1 MPAASRELI
10 AALDADTFEIRQR
23 GWVKRLLP
31 QTMFGRSLLLIVI
44 PLVLV
49 QMIAAWIFY
58 DRHWETVSYRLS
70 ADIAGDIAIVIDTII
85 PADSDA
91 ETVRLLRH
99 ASGMTELGFTFE
111 SGAVLPPEM
120 PGSGT
125 ILEKQLTRAMTRR
138 VQRPFRMDDTSC
150 ERCVL
155 VAVQLGDGVLTVN
168 IPRGRLY
175 TATTYIFILWMVGS
189 SIVLLAIATVFLRN
203 QVKSLRRLAAA
214 AEGFGKGRLVSFTK
228 PEGALE
234 VRQAAMAF
242 IRMRERIDRQ
252 IRQRTEMLAGVSH
265 DLRTPLTRMK
275 LELELLGKD
284 AATAELKTDVTEMLA
299 GVSHDLRTP
308 LTRMK
313 LELALL
319 GEDPAAAEL
328 KSDVAEMERLVNLY
342 LDFARGEGTETTVE
356 TDIAELIEDVAA
368 ATRREGTPQETPVS
382 LERISELVLPV
393 RPNALRRCLA
403 NLVANARH
411 YGHHVWLSNVPL
423 ADGVDILI
431 DDDGPGIPA
440 AERERVFQPFIRLD
454 TSRNPSTGGVGL
466 GLTIARDVARSH
478 GGDVRL
484 ETSPYG
490 GLRARVHLPR

>member
-1 MPAASRELI
+1 MSSSPSDSLPALPAEPHALTSPAA
-10 AALDADTFEIRQR
+10 ADGFEIRQR
-23 GWVKRLLP
+23 GWMKRLLP
-31 QTMFGRSLLLIVI
+31 QTTFGRSLLLIVI

-70 ADIAGDIAIVIDTII
+70 ADVAGDIAMVIDAVDPTPSD
-85 PADSDA
+85 PALSA
-91 ETVRLLRH
+91 QLRH
-99 ASGMTELGFTFE
+99 ASGMTELDFTFR
-111 SGAVLPPEM
+111 SGALLPEAGPA
-120 PGSGT
+120 SGT
-125 ILEKQLTRAMTRR
+125 TLEKQLSRALTRR
-138 VQRPFRMDDTSC
+138 VQRPFRIDDVSC

-155 VAVQLGDGVLTVN
+155 VDVQLDTGVLTAN
-168 IPRGRLY
+168 IPRGRLF

-189 SIVLLAIATVFLRN
+189 SLVLLAIATVFLRN

-214 AEGFGKGRLVSFTK
+214 AEEFGKGRPVSFTK

-234 VRQAAMAF
+234 VRQAGAAF
-242 IRMRERIDRQ
+242 LRMRERIDRQ

-275 LELELLGKD
+275 L
-284 AATAELKTDVTEMLA
+284 A
-299 GVSHDLRTP
+299 
-308 LTRMK
+308 
-313 LELALL
+313 LALL
-319 GEDPAAAEL
+319 GEDSAVTEL

-342 LDFARGEGTETTVE
+342 LDFARGEGTETIVE
-356 TDIAELIEDVAA
+356 TDIALLIEDVAA
-368 ATRREGTPQETPVS
+368 AA
-382 LERISELVLPV
+382 ERQGAALTLARIDELFLPV
-393 RPNALRRCLA
+393 RPNALRRCLS
-403 NLVANARH
+403 NLIANARH
-411 YGHHVWLSNVPL
+411 YGRHVWVSVLQVE
-423 ADGVDILI
+423 DGIDILI

-440 AERERVFQPFIRLD
+440 AERERVFQPFVRLD

-484 ETSPYG
+484 ETSPHG

>member
-1 MPAASRELI
+1 
-10 AALDADTFEIRQR
+10 
-23 GWVKRLLP
+23 
-31 QTMFGRSLLLIVI
+31 MFGRSLLLIVM

-70 ADIAGDIAIVIDTII
+70 ADVAGEIAMVIDVIK
-85 PADSDA
+85 PAASDT
-91 ETVRLLRH
+91 ELKRLLSH
-99 ASGMTELGFTFE
+99 ASGMTELDFTFD
-111 SGAVLPPEM
+111 SGAVLPPETAA
-120 PGSGT
+120 SGT
-125 ILEKQLTRAMTRR
+125 ILEKQLNRATTRR
-138 VQRPFRMDDTSC
+138 VQRPFRIDELNCD
-150 ERCVL
+150 RCVL
-155 VAVQLGDGVLTVN
+155 VAVQLRDGVLTVN

-175 TATTYIFILWMVGS
+175 TPTTYIFFLWMVGS
-189 SIVLLAIATVFLRN
+189 SVVLLAIATIFLRN

-214 AEGFGKGRLVSFTK
+214 AEEFGKGRPVSFIK

-242 IRMRERIDRQ
+242 IRMRERIERQ
-252 IRQRTEMLAGVSH
+252 IRQR
-265 DLRTPLTRMK
+265 
-275 LELELLGKD
+275 
-284 AATAELKTDVTEMLA
+284 TEMLA

-368 ATRREGTPQETPVS
+368 TTRREGTPRGAPVS

-403 NLVANARH
+403 NLIANARH
-411 YGHHVWLSNVPL
+411 YGRHVWLSSVAVP
-423 ADGVDILI
+423 DGVDILI

-440 AERERVFQPFIRLD
+440 VERERVFQPFTRLD
-454 TSRNPSTGGVGL
+454 ASRNPSTGGIGL